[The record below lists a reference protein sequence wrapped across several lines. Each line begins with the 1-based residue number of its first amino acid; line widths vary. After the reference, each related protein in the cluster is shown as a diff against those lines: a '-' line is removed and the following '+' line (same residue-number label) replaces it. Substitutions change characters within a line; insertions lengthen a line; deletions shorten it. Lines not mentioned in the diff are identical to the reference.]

1 MLGITGLGFEQ
12 KASRVQ
18 SYARKER
25 RREEKIGSG
34 TIKRRD
40 VDGDSGGE
48 DSGSEPD
55 RSQVTKTGSRLHRCD
70 RAEDAKQREEGD
82 DDGWRGGSRDVA
94 VKR

>member
-34 TIKRRD
+34 TITRRD

-48 DSGSEPD
+48 DSGSE
-55 RSQVTKTGSRLHRCD
+55 REWELTG
-70 RAEDAKQREEGD
+70 
-82 DDGWRGGSRDVA
+82 
-94 VKR
+94 

>member
-48 DSGSEPD
+48 DSGQAVDSTVATELKMP
-55 RSQVTKTGSRLHRCD
+55 SKGKKVTMMDGGEEVAMSR
-70 RAEDAKQREEGD
+70 
-82 DDGWRGGSRDVA
+82 
-94 VKR
+94 